1 MSDRKLTFT
10 QLEPNADGKYCSIVP
25 EGSKRAVGL
34 LTWGRR
40 GPWRHVVF
48 FDEITPGER
57 GQIDL
62 RLRVMNGEMK

>member
-10 QLEPNADGKYCSIVP
+10 QLEPNADGNYCSIVP

-34 LTWGRR
+34 LTCGRR